1 MSNKTVPD
9 LKELFKQAAEIA
21 AQVPESMREA
31 AFNRALDMLAGT
43 QAPASAAQ
51 QVRRPAASKKRSAR
65 ASEDGEDS
73 QIELLIQSINSTQHP
88 GVISA
93 TRALDRALMVLQIAR
108 QDHGVDGL
116 SPKAIARILTEKFR
130 VRTTDGAVRMALGGA
145 ANLVN
150 RVASGSGFGYQI
162 MGPGEDYLA
171 HATDS
176 GEEATSRVPSRRR
189 IAKHGARRK
198 KTSSKLETGSTQA
211 ATKNASAKKIV
222 SRANKAGPKAE
233 IVSLVTSGYFSNP
246 RTPAEIQ
253 DFLKKKR
260 GHAFGAAQISL
271 ALLRL
276 VRDKVLDRDENAEG
290 QYEYRQP

>member
-1 MSNKTVPD
+1 MSSKTVPD

-21 AQVPESMREA
+21 AQVPGPMQEA
-31 AFNRALDMLAGT
+31 AFNRALDMLAGA
-43 QAPASAAQ
+43 QAPA
-51 QVRRPAASKKRSAR
+51 RPAAQARRAAPSKKRSAR
-65 ASEDGEDS
+65 AVESGDA
-73 QIELLIQSINSTQHP
+73 QIEHLVQSINSTQHP

-93 TRALDRALMVLQIAR
+93 KRALDRALMILQIAR
-108 QDHGVDGL
+108 QDHEVDGL
-116 SPKAIARILTEKFR
+116 SPQSIARILTEKFR

-150 RVASGSGFGYQI
+150 RVADGSGFIYQI

-171 HATDS
+171 HAQEKDAVPRTLPRR
-176 GEEATSRVPSRRR
+176 TSTKR
-189 IAKHGARRK
+189 GARKRK
-198 KTSSKLETGSTQA
+198 VSPEAQA
-211 ATKNASAKKIV
+211 ESIQTTRSAKAKKV
-222 SRANKAGPKAE
+222 AQRANKAGPKSE
-233 IVSLVTSGYFSNP
+233 VVSLVNAGYFSSP
-246 RTPAEIQ
+246 RTPVEIQ

-260 GHAFGAAQISL
+260 GRAFGTAQISL